1 MGYLRSVSTPSY
13 ELFYWPQIQGRGEFI
28 RLVLEDAG
36 ASYTD
41 VGREPGGA
49 ARIEELLAGKRT
61 GLAPFALPVLV
72 DGKVVVSQTVA
83 ITSYLGE
90 QHGLAPADEAGK
102 QAALAIALTIADTVS
117 EIHDTHHPI
126 AVDQAY
132 ETQKPEAA
140 ARARQFRTKRLP
152 KFLAFLERNLAR
164 NQAGVL
170 VGDTVTY
177 VDLAAF
183 QLLEG
188 LDYAFPNAMAR
199 PECDAPKL
207 RALRDRIAARPQIA
221 RYLASSERPAF
232 NESGIFRHYPELDAA
247 GDERA

>member
-1 MGYLRSVSTPSY
+1 MSTPSY
-13 ELFYWPQIQGRGEFI
+13 ELYYWPEIQGRGEFI

-36 ASYTD
+36 ASYAE

-49 ARIEELLAGKRT
+49 AKLEELLAGKRT

-72 DGKVVVSQTVA
+72 DGKVVISQTVA

-102 QAALAIALTIADTVS
+102 QAALAIALTIADAVS
-117 EIHDTHHPI
+117 EVHDTHHPI

-132 ETQKPEAA
+132 EAQKPEAK
-140 ARARQFRTKRLP
+140 ARAHQFRTKRLP

-177 VDLAAF
+177 VDFAAF

-188 LDYAFPNAMAR
+188 LDYAFPKAMSK
-199 PECDAPKL
+199 PEADAPKL
-207 RALRDRIAARPQIA
+207 RALRDRIAARPNLA
-221 RYLASSERPAF
+221 KYLASSDRLPF
-232 NESGIFRHYPELDAA
+232 SQSDIFRQYPELD
-247 GDERA
+247 G